1 MNTEQQWQL
10 VLARNAGADGKFV
23 YAVRST
29 GIFCRPTC
37 PSRRPRRKL
46 VEFFTTAADAERAG
60 YRPCK
65 RCRPN
70 GPHPQFGKIVAA
82 CRLIDKNIDA
92 TLTLSAIG
100 NKVGLS
106 PFYLQRLF
114 KRLVG
119 VTPQQY
125 RAARRTGEFKSAL
138 LRGSTVTDA
147 LYEAGYGSSSRLYEK
162 AALRLGMTPSIY
174 QRRGAGTTIR
184 FAIMS
189 TKLGKLLVAVTA
201 KGVCSIQ
208 FGESDE
214 PLEDALH
221 KQFSAAAISRDDKG
235 LAEVTSKIAAYLG
248 GSAMRLDFPL
258 DVQAT
263 AFQVRVWEVLRQI
276 PYGETRSYSQI
287 AEKVGNRKAVRA
299 VARACAT
306 NPVCL
311 VVPCHRVVHKD
322 GDLAGYRWGTN
333 RKAALLASERKKT
346 VPSSQLQ
353 VPRRKQT
360 GGIKHP

>member
-10 VLARNAGADGKFV
+10 VLARDAGSDGKFV

-46 VEFFTTAADAERAG
+46 VEFFRTPADAERAG
-60 YRPCK
+60 YRACK
-65 RCRPN
+65 RCRPD
-70 GPHPQFGKIVAA
+70 GPHPQLGKIVAA
-82 CRLIDKNIDA
+82 CRLIDRNIDA

-100 NKVGLS
+100 TQVGLS

-114 KRLVG
+114 KRLLG

-125 RAARRTGEFKSAL
+125 RAARRAGEFKSAL
-138 LRGSTVTDA
+138 LRVPKVTDA
-147 LYEAGYGSSSRLYEK
+147 IYEAGYGSSSRLYEN
-162 AALRLGMTPSIY
+162 AGLRLGMTPSAY
-174 QRRGAGTTIR
+174 KQKGLGMEIR
-184 FAIMS
+184 FTVMNTA
-189 TKLGKLLVAVTA
+189 LGKLLVGLTE

-214 PLEDALH
+214 RLEGALR
-221 KQFSAAAISRDDKG
+221 KQFSEAQISRDDHG
-235 LAEVTSKIAAYLG
+235 LSEVTSKIAAYFD
-248 GSAMRLDFPL
+248 GSEPHLELPL

-263 AFQVRVWEVLRQI
+263 AFQGRVWEALRQI
-276 PYGETRSYSQI
+276 PYGETRSYSQV

-311 VVPCHRVVHKD
+311 AVPCHRVVHKD
-322 GDLAGYRWGTN
+322 GNLAGYRWGTH
-333 RKAALLASERKKT
+333 RKAALLAAERNSAKLSA
-346 VPSSQLQ
+346 PSSKG
-353 VPRRKQT
+353 RT
-360 GGIKHP
+360 TA

>member
-1 MNTEQQWQL
+1 MNTEKQWQM
-10 VLARNAGADGKFV
+10 VLARDAGSDGKFV

-46 VEFFTTAADAERAG
+46 VEFFSTAADAARAG

-65 RCRPN
+65 RCRPE
-70 GPHPQFGKIVAA
+70 GPHPQLGKIMAA
-82 CRLIDKNIDA
+82 CRLIDKNIDV
-92 TLTLSAIG
+92 TLTLSVIG
-100 NKVGLS
+100 NRVGLS

-125 RAARRTGEFKSAL
+125 RAARRAGEFKSAL

-147 LYEAGYGSSSRLYEK
+147 IYEAGYGSSSRLYEK
-162 AALRLGMTPSIY
+162 AGLRLGMTPSTY
-174 QRRGAGTTIR
+174 KRKGEGTAIH
-184 FAIMS
+184 FAVMN
-189 TKLGKLLVAVTA
+189 TQLGKLLVALTT

-214 PLEDALH
+214 RLEGALR
-221 KQFSAAAISRDDKG
+221 KEFSEAAIARDDKG
-235 LAEVTSKIAAYLG
+235 LAEVTSKIAAYIEG
-248 GSAMRLDFPL
+248 NEIRLDFPL

-263 AFQVRVWEVLRQI
+263 AFQGRVWEALRQI

-287 AEKVGNRKAVRA
+287 AVEVGNRKAIRA

-311 VVPCHRVVHKD
+311 AVPCHRVIHKD
-322 GDLAGYRWGTN
+322 GDFTGYRWGTD
-333 RKAALLASERKKT
+333 RKTALLASEQKRKT
-346 VPSSQLQ
+346 
-353 VPRRKQT
+353 
-360 GGIKHP
+360 